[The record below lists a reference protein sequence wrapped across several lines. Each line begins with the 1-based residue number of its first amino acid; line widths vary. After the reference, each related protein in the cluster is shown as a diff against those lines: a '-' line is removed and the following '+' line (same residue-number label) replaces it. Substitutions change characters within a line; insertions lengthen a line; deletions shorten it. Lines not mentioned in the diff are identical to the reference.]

1 MDIWIKKKNS
11 AAFFPFKYS
20 DYQADFLIET
30 PENKTVTLAST
41 LLSCIYVL
49 IQLYYPNI
57 HKEALQIILTAC
69 HIYAI

>member
-1 MDIWIKKKNS
+1 MQD
-11 AAFFPFKYS
+11 FFPFKYI

-30 PENKTVTLAST
+30 SENKSVTLAGT

-57 HKEALQIILTAC
+57 HKENYYLQIILTTC
-69 HIYAI
+69 HKYAI